1 MIRERLTIRRT
12 TTTKED
18 KANIRQSEDKVKV
31 LTKEVEKV
39 AVIRQEEVV
48 QDLTTIPIRTTNK
61 MTSIITSTIIVGT
74 QTNI

>member
-18 KANIRQSEDKVKV
+18 KASIRQSEDKLKV
-31 LTKEVEKV
+31 LTKEVVKV

-61 MTSIITSTIIVGT
+61 MTSIITSTIIIGA

>member
-1 MIRERLTIRRT
+1 MIRERLTILRT

-18 KANIRQSEDKVKV
+18 KASIRQSEDKVKV